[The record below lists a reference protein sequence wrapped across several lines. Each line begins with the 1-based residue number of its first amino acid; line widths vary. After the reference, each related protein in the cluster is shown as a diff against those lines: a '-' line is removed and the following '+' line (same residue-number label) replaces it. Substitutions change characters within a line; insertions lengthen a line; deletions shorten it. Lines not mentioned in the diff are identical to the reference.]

1 MTNQSETHDQII
13 DNFNVYIEENQ
24 KFADKGNKA
33 AGTRARKALLEIKK
47 LCGERRKEIISEKKQ
62 DN

>member
-1 MTNQSETHDQII
+1 MENETHNQII
-13 DNFNVYIEENQ
+13 ENFNAYIEENQ

-47 LCGERRKEIISEKKQ
+47 LCGERRKEIIAQKKTEG
-62 DN
+62 

>member
-1 MTNQSETHDQII
+1 METETHEQII
-13 DNFNVYIEENQ
+13 ENFNAYIEENQ

-47 LCGERRKEIISEKKQ
+47 LCGERRKEIIAQKKAE
-62 DN
+62 D

>member
-1 MTNQSETHDQII
+1 METETHEQII
-13 DNFNVYIEENQ
+13 ENFNAYIEENQ

-47 LCGERRKEIISEKKQ
+47 LCGERRKEIIAQRKAE
-62 DN
+62 N